1 MFRPFW
7 IVARAAAMALSV
19 MVAPITSMAQQA
31 LSFITL
37 PTTYWLN
44 AGSGT
49 VTITSTAS
57 ITVEYVA
64 SNTPPTPGTA
74 NTAISLSAGVP
85 YNLTSATLIWI
96 QGAVAGTQVS
106 VSATK
111 PGGLTPSAVQGPVT
125 NGWTPGQ
132 LYYLTASPV
141 AIKNGPGQ
149 LTNLSCFNYDLV
161 PEYVQVF
168 DALADN
174 VTLGTTVPSY
184 ILTVAA
190 SASGNFSNSPGI
202 QFHNGI
208 SVAATT
214 TTTGSQPPAYAF
226 TCSYGFN

>member
-64 SNTPPTPGTA
+64 SNTPPTPRTA

-85 YNLTSATLIWI
+85 YI
-96 QGAVAGTQVS
+96 
-106 VSATK
+106 
-111 PGGLTPSAVQGPVT
+111 
-125 NGWTPGQ
+125 
-132 LYYLTASPV
+132 SPRRR
-141 AIKNGPGQ
+141 
-149 LTNLSCFNYDLV
+149 
-161 PEYVQVF
+161 
-168 DALADN
+168 
-174 VTLGTTVPSY
+174 
-184 ILTVAA
+184 
-190 SASGNFSNSPGI
+190 
-202 QFHNGI
+202 
-208 SVAATT
+208 
-214 TTTGSQPPAYAF
+214 
-226 TCSYGFN
+226 